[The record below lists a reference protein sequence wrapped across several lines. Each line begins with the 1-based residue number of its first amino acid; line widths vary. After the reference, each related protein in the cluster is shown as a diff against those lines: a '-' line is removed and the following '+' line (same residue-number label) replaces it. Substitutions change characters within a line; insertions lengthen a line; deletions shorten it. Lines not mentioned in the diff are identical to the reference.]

1 MTRDGGRRIVVTG
14 AGGFIG
20 RNMVA
25 RLRANGH
32 PVIPIASRWR
42 DIDHLRAKIGQGPFS
57 TAIHLAWYAGA
68 CDYRSNDG
76 ENAASFGAA
85 IQMAELL
92 LQQGQPPHGVFVGS
106 WAELEPTDSY
116 GSWKRRLRDELL
128 TGFQV
133 RGLRVAWARLFNV
146 VGPGEAETR
155 FAPSIITSLRRRTP
169 IPLTA
174 GSQVRDF
181 IDVDD
186 VTTALEALA
195 LHSAEGEFDV
205 ATGRG
210 TSIATF
216 ARALADEVGGADLLR
231 FGAVPIPAGEVMRAV
246 GDPSRLIALGWR
258 PQHDLKSMAR
268 RLATGA
274 SADQAEEA

>member
-20 RNMVA
+20 RKMVA

-32 PVIPIASRWR
+32 QVIPIASRWR
-42 DIDHLRAKIGQGPFS
+42 DIDDLRDKIGRGPFS

-68 CDYRSNDG
+68 SDYRTNEA
-76 ENAASFGAA
+76 ENAASFRAA
-85 IQMAELL
+85 TQMAELL
-92 LQQGQPPHGVFVGS
+92 LQQDQPPHGVFVGS

-128 TGFQV
+128 TEFQM

-146 VGPGEAETR
+146 VGTGEAETR

-169 IPLTA
+169 IALTA

-195 LHSAEGEFDV
+195 LHRAEGDFDV

-216 ARALADEVGGADLLR
+216 AGALAAEVGGADLLG
-231 FGAVPIPAGEVMRAV
+231 FGAVRTPAGEVMRAV
-246 GDPSRLIALGWR
+246 GNPSRLIALGWR